1 MAQIIMPTRDPAP
14 QREEKKESALDKLLK
29 GLQVA
34 GSAFGIA
41 SDVSSISARSQASD
55 IAEARE
61 SRDKAKFGIETQ
73 RTTME
78 APKGA
83 PGTAITLQTPEGEDV
98 RSLRV
103 PRPQE
108 PDKMLAGKQ
117 TLQELAIKKAQKDLQ
132 RKDNVNTKAFTM
144 TPQQLSAWKA
154 RGVSDEILDMVQ
166 AGHGG
171 RNPTTTLN
179 NAAEKDELNRA
190 EIDAINGFDESELIL
205 SQIIETAKP
214 EFIGPIDGNLHKN
227 LISPANA
234 EFRAKMGRMNAAYR
248 KAITGL
254 TASEQE
260 REELIQLL
268 PNETDTF
275 KNFIAKA
282 KGLDVELDQ
291 KRRLLLGNYEKSGK
305 FVDTF
310 RDQGST
316 FDSPALAN
324 RPAHVQTQHGK
335 ISVDENTKNAA
346 IEELKR
352 RAAAA
357 QQQPTAAPV
366 PRS

>member
-61 SRDKAKFGIETQ
+61 ARDQAKFGIETQ

-83 PGTAITLQTPEGEDV
+83 PGTEITLQTPEGEDV

-103 PRPQE
+103 PRPKE

-117 TLQELAIKKAQKDLQ
+117 RLQELAIKKAQKNLARDQ
-132 RKDNVNTKAFTM
+132 DKNSKAFTM
-144 TPQQLSAWKA
+144 TPDQIASWKS
-154 RGVSDEILDMVQ
+154 RGVPDVVLDMVQ

-190 EIDAINGFDESELIL
+190 EVDAINGFDESELIL
-205 SQIIETAKP
+205 SQVIETAKP
-214 EFIGPIDGNLHKN
+214 EFIGAIDGRIHKS

-260 REELIQLL
+260 REELMELL
-268 PNETDTF
+268 PTETDTF
-275 KNFIAKA
+275 GNFIAKA

-310 RDQGST
+310 REQGST

-324 RPAHVQTQHGK
+324 KPVSVQTSTGK
-335 ISVDENTKNAA
+335 ILVDEQKKNEA
-346 IEELKR
+346 IEILKQR
-352 RAAAA
+352 KAAA
-357 QQQPTAAPV
+357 QQQQAPI
-366 PRS
+366 PGS